1 VLLTST
7 ILNTLIKC
15 INQFGTPYYFCTYKA
30 ANQYAQTGKLA
41 LNFGNNG
48 VIITDLQQSTDYA
61 SAITMDKSGNVLV
74 AGTTEKG
81 YDTGKQ
87 VFVTQYNNKGQ
98 LQTNF
103 GKMVKY

>member
-1 VLLTST
+1 MAYSLLTST
-7 ILNTLIKC
+7 LLNTFDKMRQSIRYTLLFFALIKLQ
-15 INQFGTPYYFCTYKA
+15 IN
-30 ANQYAQTGKLA
+30 YAQTGKLA

-87 VFVTQYNNKGQ
+87 VHPIKP
-98 LQTNF
+98 LA
-103 GKMVKY
+103 